1 MDPGLTP
8 DAGWTGAGLT
18 QEQVGSVDGSSVRL
32 KVRGEGILAKL
43 LSGILAGGRPASG
56 SGWGQRDEDFDPIS
70 RQGFLVKLASR
81 GPCREWILAGTAQ
94 MAAGSFAF
102 SGGLSPICDMQGGW
116 SVLGTPGLRD
126 TWATKAAGPQ
136 AQPGPPW
143 IPHCDSSHEVQHRRS
158 LLRMFSYQ
166 HRNLPPTEVKNDP
179 QCCWEWTGR
188 SPQVPGHGCAPSVC
202 L

>member
-1 MDPGLTP
+1 MELGLTS

-43 LSGILAGGRPASG
+43 PSGILAGGRPASG

-81 GPCREWILAGTAQ
+81 GPCREWILAGSAQ
-94 MAAGSFAF
+94 MAAGSFAS
-102 SGGLSPICDMQGGW
+102 SGGLSPVWDMQGGW

-126 TWATKAAGPQ
+126 TWATKAVGPQ
-136 AQPGPPW
+136 AQPGPPSFM
-143 IPHCDSSHEVQHRRS
+143 DSP
-158 LLRMFSYQ
+158 L
-166 HRNLPPTEVKNDP
+166 
-179 QCCWEWTGR
+179 
-188 SPQVPGHGCAPSVC
+188 
-202 L
+202 